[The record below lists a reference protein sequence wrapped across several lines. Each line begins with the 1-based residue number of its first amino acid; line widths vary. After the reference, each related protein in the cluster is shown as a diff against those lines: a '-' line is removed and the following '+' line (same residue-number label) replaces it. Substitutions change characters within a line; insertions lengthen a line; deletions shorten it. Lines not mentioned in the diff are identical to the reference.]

1 MAVKNC
7 PICETGIEIPDK
19 TKGGER
25 LTCPNCFAQ
34 LALYKRR
41 GKLVFGCAYCKE
53 RVFDPA
59 ACDECERR
67 HEKRRQLIEEG
78 RL

>member
-1 MAVKNC
+1 MKLLKC
-7 PICETGIEIPDK
+7 PICEANIEIHEK

-34 LALYKRR
+34 LALYKHR

-53 RVFDPA
+53 LVFDPA

-67 HEKRRQLIEEG
+67 HERKRQLIEEG
-78 RL
+78 KL